1 MLQEP
6 LQKDETEVSLNSW
19 QRVLSRSAMIAAM
32 FFALHAAAEDVKWT
46 DLSDV
51 ELNIEAPDDALVYQ
65 EPISVE
71 DAESLVLDAIVE
83 IGYQDEQGRYVVDLL
98 ERDKAYLGVRVTT
111 PEGRPV
117 VGAMPNIS
125 IDGNS
130 RLLLAELT
138 TAEDGVMN
146 FGVIG
151 GQMGLDKVTASV
163 GETSVEFA
171 INVISLRAAGFPTL
185 DVLEDGIGWDELLQA
200 RLEYKDMG
208 YVATFPDSIKSR
220 AGETV
225 KISGFM
231 MPLQPDLKQ
240 KHFLLTSNPPSCF
253 FHVPGGPA
261 GSVEVVA
268 AEGVEVS
275 WNPVVL
281 EGRFEPQETS
291 DIGVVYRLL
300 DAREVKP

>member
-1 MLQEP
+1 M
-6 LQKDETEVSLNSW
+6 NSW
-19 QRVLSRSAMIAAM
+19 LSLFTRGALLAALLL
-32 FFALHAAAEDVKWT
+32 ALDATAETIDWT

-51 ELNIEAPDDALVYQ
+51 ELNIEAPDDALVYK
-65 EPISVE
+65 EPVSIE
-71 DAESLVLDAIVE
+71 DADVKNLVLDAIVE
-83 IGYQDEQGRYVVDLL
+83 YGYQDEEGRYVVDLL

-111 PEGRPV
+111 TDGHPV

-125 IDGNS
+125 IDGKS

-151 GQMGLDKVTASV
+151 GQMGLDRVTASV
-163 GETSVEFA
+163 GEKSVEYA

-185 DVLEDGIGWDELLQA
+185 EVLEDGLGWDELLSA

>member
-1 MLQEP
+1 M
-6 LQKDETEVSLNSW
+6 NSW
-19 QRVLSRSAMIAAM
+19 LSLFTRGALLAALLL
-32 FFALHAAAEDVKWT
+32 ALDATAETIDWT

-51 ELNIEAPDDALVYQ
+51 ELNIEAPDDALVYK
-65 EPISVE
+65 EPVSIE
-71 DAESLVLDAIVE
+71 DADAKNLVLDAIVE
-83 IGYQDEQGRYVVDLL
+83 YGYQDEEGRYVVDLL

-111 PEGRPV
+111 TDGHPV

-125 IDGNS
+125 IDGKS

-151 GQMGLDKVTASV
+151 GQMGLDRVTASV
-163 GETSVEFA
+163 GEKSVEYA

-185 DVLEDGIGWDELLQA
+185 EVLEDGLGWDELLSA

>member
-1 MLQEP
+1 M
-6 LQKDETEVSLNSW
+6 NSW
-19 QRVLSRSAMIAAM
+19 LSVFTRGALLAALLL
-32 FFALHAAAEDVKWT
+32 ALNATAETIDWT

-51 ELNIEAPDDALVYQ
+51 ELNIEAPDDALVFK
-65 EPISVE
+65 EPVSIE
-71 DAESLVLDAIVE
+71 DADAKNLVLDAIVE
-83 IGYQDEQGRYVVDLL
+83 YGYQDEEGRYVVDLL

-111 PEGRPV
+111 TDGHPV

-125 IDGNS
+125 IDGKS

-151 GQMGLDKVTASV
+151 GQMGLDRVTASV
-163 GETSVEFA
+163 GEKSVEYA

-185 DVLEDGIGWDELLQA
+185 DVLEDGIGWDELLSA